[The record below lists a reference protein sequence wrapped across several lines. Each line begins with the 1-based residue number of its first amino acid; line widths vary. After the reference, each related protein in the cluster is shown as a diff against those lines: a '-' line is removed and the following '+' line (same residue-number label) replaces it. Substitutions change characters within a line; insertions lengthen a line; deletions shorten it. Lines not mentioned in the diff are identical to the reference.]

1 MWGYTLPG
9 WNRTSSPAIA
19 DVNGDGRADIA
30 HGHQDGWVRVL
41 DATSGNNLPGWPQP
55 VQVRP
60 GIATAVDSSPSI
72 ADLDRDGTNEVIVAA
87 GSTLAANQPGGIVVF
102 RRDGG
107 IHCRFETRDFFNPWT
122 GGGADGL
129 GDGVYSTPAIG
140 DVDGDTYPDIVFGG
154 WDLHVHALDR
164 NCREISGFPY
174 NIDDSSW
181 SSPALY
187 DSDNDGRLEIFVG
200 GDQTPG
206 GFSDWSGGEFR
217 ALDWANGSVRELW
230 KTRSRRR
237 DHVEPGDRR
246 HRWRRPARSGRRW
259 RRLLSPRR
267 RLARSGRGT
276 STTGP
281 PCPAGR

>member
-1 MWGYTLPG
+1 M
-9 WNRTSSPAIA
+9 
-19 DVNGDGRADIA
+19 
-30 HGHQDGWVRVL
+30 RVL

-72 ADLDRDGTNEVIVAA
+72 ADLDRDGANEVIVAA
-87 GSTLAANQPGGIVVF
+87 GSSWRANQPGGIVVF

-217 ALDWANGSVRELW
+217 ALDWANGSVPRG
-230 KTRSRRR
+230 
-237 DHVEPGDRR
+237 VED
-246 HRWRRPARSGRRW
+246 
-259 RRLLSPRR
+259 
-267 RLARSGRGT
+267 T
-276 STTGP
+276 ESTT
-281 PCPAGR
+281 